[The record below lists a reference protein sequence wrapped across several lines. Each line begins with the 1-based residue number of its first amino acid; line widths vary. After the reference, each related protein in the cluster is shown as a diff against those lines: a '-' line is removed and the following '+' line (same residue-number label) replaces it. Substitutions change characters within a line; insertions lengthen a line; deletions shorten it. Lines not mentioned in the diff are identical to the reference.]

1 MELLAK
7 IQPGIIVPT
16 AIKLRNTKRPGLSFF
31 FAAHLK
37 N

>member
-7 IQPGIIVPT
+7 TQPGMIVPT
-16 AIKLRNTKRPGLSFF
+16 AIKLRNTKRPGLSLF
-31 FAAHLK
+31 FATHLK